1 MNGAEQKYIEDIQKK
16 DSTELLSQWKSYLD
30 GSLKVSI
37 WEPGK
42 LFEYTVLRAFQLE
55 GSIVRWPYSVRLNDE
70 TIEQIDGSVSFKGYH
85 ILLECK
91 DHSNRINIEP
101 IAKMRNQLLQ
111 RPAIVIGCIFSRSGY
126 TEPAIALSRFC
137 APQTILLWENDELM
151 YCIEH
156 KKLIEAFELKLMKA
170 AQEFVYNYNVRAYFT
185 TKDLQ
190 L

>member
-1 MNGAEQKYIEDIQKK
+1 
-16 DSTELLSQWKSYLD
+16 
-30 GSLKVSI
+30 
-37 WEPGK
+37 
-42 LFEYTVLRAFQLE
+42 
-55 GSIVRWPYSVRLNDE
+55 
-70 TIEQIDGSVSFKGYH
+70 
-85 ILLECK
+85 
-91 DHSNRINIEP
+91 
-101 IAKMRNQLLQ
+101 MRNQLLQ

>member
-85 ILLECK
+85 
-91 DHSNRINIEP
+91 
-101 IAKMRNQLLQ
+101 
-111 RPAIVIGCIFSRSGY
+111 Y
-126 TEPAIALSRFC
+126 
-137 APQTILLWENDELM
+137 
-151 YCIEH
+151 Y
-156 KKLIEAFELKLMKA
+156 
-170 AQEFVYNYNVRAYFT
+170 
-185 TKDLQ
+185 
-190 L
+190 